1 MIGGEAGA
9 GVYLFLLAFHMAS
22 GVVER

>member
-9 GVYLFLLAFHMAS
+9 RVYLFLLAFHMAS

>member
-1 MIGGEAGA
+1 MIGGEAGG